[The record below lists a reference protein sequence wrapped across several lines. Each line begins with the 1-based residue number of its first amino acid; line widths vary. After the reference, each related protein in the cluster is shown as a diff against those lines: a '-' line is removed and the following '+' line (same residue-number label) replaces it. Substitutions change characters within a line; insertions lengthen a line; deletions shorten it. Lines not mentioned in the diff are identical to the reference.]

1 MDEANEDV
9 QRLSPD
15 KLMTAFSRSHM
26 AVCLTVAV
34 GLHLAVVA
42 ATSMTYV
49 RDTWID
55 PEGAELRRAEADRRK
70 QQALA
75 DRRRARAAARAAAT
89 QAATTRK
96 ARPKGRDDD
105 VPDRARNSRTY
116 RATTQAAD
124 PREIPTA
131 PEDLKVPLD

>member
-15 KLMTAFSRSHM
+15 RLMTAFSRSHM
-26 AVCLTVAV
+26 AMCLIIAV

-42 ATSMTYV
+42 ATSMTYI

-55 PEGAELRRAEADRRK
+55 PEGAEQRRAQADRRK
-70 QQALA
+70 QQVLLA
-75 DRRRARAAARAAAT
+75 KRRARDAARAAAT

-96 ARPKGRDDD
+96 AAPRGRDGD
-105 VPDRARNSRTY
+105 VPDRARSSPTY
-116 RATTQAAD
+116 KATTRAAD
-124 PREIPTA
+124 PGEIPKA
-131 PEDLKVPLD
+131 PEDMKVPLE